1 MLTITIQV
9 NAPAFGSLGVK
20 EAIAMALEQFG
31 DVKVISI
38 REESPRMEQMRMG
51 EY

>member
-9 NAPAFGSLGVK
+9 NTPAFGSMGVK
-20 EAIAMALEQFG
+20 EAIAMALERFG

-38 REESPRMEQMRMG
+38 REESPKMEQMKMG
-51 EY
+51 DY